1 MGVVAPNSAVAAGKQ
16 RQHELLTTPNTH
28 TEHAMDIDGLGSGFD
43 QHSKYRQH
51 VMTGKRG
58 GNFRIREAKRRPLTT
73 KNVSNMLKQTQMQM

>member
-1 MGVVAPNSAVAAGKQ
+1 MAIIMLVMIIVAVDIKQ
-16 RQHELLTTPNTH
+16 V
-28 TEHAMDIDGLGSGFD
+28 ISCSGFD

-73 KNVSNMLKQTQMQM
+73 KNVSNMLKQTQMQMQKSMQGRG